1 MSSVKVAV
9 RVRPL
14 NSREVK
20 KNSKCIIYMQDK
32 TTCITDPS
40 NPKNKKTFTFDHS
53 YWSTDPKDDHFATQK
68 MVYNDIGKEFLHH
81 SFDGYNTCIFA
92 YGQTGSGKSFTMMGA
107 PDQTDL
113 KGVIPQTCEDMFL
126 KIDEETDADTTFSV
140 EVSYMEIYNEKVHD
154 LLSPANNSK
163 NLRVREHPVLGPYV
177 EDLAKLAV
185 QNYSDIS
192 DLMDEGNKSRTVAS
206 TNMNET
212 SSRSHAVF
220 SIILTQRKY
229 NAPTGL
235 TAEKVS
241 KISLVDLAGSERA
254 DATGATGA
262 RLKEGANINRSLT
275 TLGKVISALAEQANS
290 KSTMKKR
297 GKKDNF
303 IPFRDSVLTWLLK
316 ENLGGN
322 SKTAM
327 IAALSPANINY
338 DETLSTLRYADRAKQ
353 IMCKA
358 VVNED
363 PNAKIIRE
371 LQEEVMKLKAI
382 IKAEGLEAKIESYVF
397 DAKSSGGAMRQATN
411 AQEQL
416 QASEKLIAELNETWE
431 QKLQKTEKIKIERE
445 SALTELGVSIQ
456 GGGEGGG
463 AWGVFSPKNTPH
475 LINLSEDS
483 LMNECLMYCIK
494 EGETRV
500 GGGTADMKPDILLT
514 GPSILPHH
522 CTFTNNDN
530 AVVLLPMSGARV
542 FVNGAAVSEI
552 LSLSNGNRI
561 VLGTSHVFRYNNP
574 TEAARLREQRA
585 TALQNNM
592 ETESIVSEH
601 VDWFY
606 AQKEIF
612 EKQGCSLHEMNSK
625 VSYLEEKMKQERE
638 EAEKA
643 LALQRQLYE
652 TKLQE
657 AMDMNTSNLSSSSS
671 SEHIAFTKEELALAQ
686 RVVNKWY
693 VYRFNSLREEILR
706 NSVLLKEANVLAIN
720 LNKQVSFQY
729 AILTQTKYFDIPHEL
744 SSDILTRKLNS
755 SFRSSTSNLSGL
767 NSPKRSLS
775 LANLASPIKNS
786 RSSSPGLVRKSGSS
800 LNKSVDSP
808 RCNTN
813 SNSRYPEYKGS
824 CLVVEVTDNRTGVV
838 THWGLDKFRRRLE
851 EMREMLSNPPHNPVP
866 VSKDPFHERLPWFN
880 QVGRASVS
888 LNNLLYGI
896 PMVHSV
902 KVLDRLACIRGYL
915 KVAIQVMQ
923 EEKRSSSTP
932 SPVEFRESGTEENLS
947 SAISISTLASS
958 VFSAGDLRR
967 VGCNKSNSSS
977 EDGSQDT
984 NKIGDTSETEG
995 VNENNCGILK
1005 VGTKLT
1011 FIITVMQLSH
1021 LSSDYVEAFVQ
1032 FRFLNKDGD
1041 AFATEPHRN
1050 MTEKSLGFY
1059 HVQAISVV
1067 INKPFIDYIRSTPL
1081 MFEVFGHL
1089 QGKKVESKQQPVE
1102 SEVPRPV
1109 RSLVQPPSAEVTQSY
1124 SLLTHVQ
1131 ICELSPTGEYVPV
1144 PVIHRDNIPTGAM
1157 HLLQQGIQRR
1167 IVVSVSYEDRPDYLR
1182 WAGVREMVVGHV
1194 RQELDWDDC
1203 DDLDDCDN
1211 DVISLTMFQPSV
1223 IRDQG
1228 VMRCTY
1234 ICEGN
1239 WDTSLHDSKLLN
1251 RPTPANEHVFISI
1264 SVYLEMEQ
1272 CIQPVVINKDICLN
1286 IQGRNDSAMLRSLK
1300 KLFTATTLRTAD
1312 SYASFCMHEM
1322 MLCKTIATENSSP
1335 MVLQDTSSTYVRGEE
1350 VLGEWRAHGEDL
1362 ISDNQLSLERLSYLS
1377 TVEDTRQALALSDK
1391 IRDKASSEGS
1401 SGGRTR
1407 RRERREKKRR
1417 EVVKKEVED
1426 EVEYNERQTQLLT
1439 RCYERLK
1446 RPCLLSTLATREL
1459 EAEARRTPPAPM
1471 YEEDNC
1477 SYDSTEAELDELLT
1491 PELLEFRLSN
1501 EISKRGWL
1509 HFMNMESRTW
1519 DRRFCVIQR
1528 PFLILYNTDKDPCPR
1543 WVLNLSTCRIS
1554 LTKPN
1559 SDLKLGVFRLVRGAN
1574 IYYLQ
1579 GSSSED
1585 IDAWLYAMNP
1595 LLAGTLRSQRLSQ
1608 SIAT

>member
-14 NSREVK
+14 NSREIK
-20 KNSKCIIYMQDK
+20 KNSKCIISMQEK

-40 NPKNKKTFTFDHS
+40 NAKNKKTFTFDHS
-53 YWSTDPKDDHFATQK
+53 YWSTNSKDEHFATQK

-92 YGQTGSGKSFTMMGA
+92 YGQTGAGKSFTMMGA
-107 PDQTDL
+107 PQADL
-113 KGVIPQTCEDMFL
+113 KGVIPQTCEEMFQR
-126 KIDEETDADTTFSV
+126 IGEETDEDTTFSV

-154 LLSPANNSK
+154 LLNPANNNK

-185 QNYSDIS
+185 QSYTDIS

-220 SIILTQRKY
+220 SIILTQRKF
-229 NAPTGL
+229 NKPTGL

-275 TLGKVISALAEQANS
+275 TLGKVISALAEQANA
-290 KSTMKKR
+290 KTTTKKR

-353 IMCKA
+353 IVCKA

-445 SALTELGVSIQ
+445 TALTELGVSIQ
-456 GGGEGGG
+456 GEGGG

-500 GGGTADMKPDILLT
+500 GGGTAEMKPEILLT

-522 CTFTNNDN
+522 CTFTNKENL
-530 AVVLLPMSGARV
+530 VELLPMSGARV
-542 FVNGAAVSEI
+542 FVNGAAVRDV
-552 LSLSNGNRI
+552 LALSNGNRI

-574 TEAARLREQRA
+574 TEAAKLREQRA
-585 TALQNNM
+585 NAQQNNM

-612 EKQGCSLHEMNSK
+612 EKQGCTLNEMNSK

-638 EAEKA
+638 EAERA
-643 LALQRQLYE
+643 LAQQRELYE

-671 SEHIAFTKEELALAQ
+671 SEHIAFTKEELVLAQ
-686 RVVNKWY
+686 RVVNKWFT
-693 VYRFNSLREEILR
+693 YRYNSIREEILR

-775 LANLASPIKNS
+775 LANLASPLKNS

-800 LNKSVDSP
+800 LNKSMESP

-813 SNSRYPEYKGS
+813 SNSNTNSRYPEYKGS
-824 CLVVEVTDNRTGVV
+824 CLVVEVTDKKSGVV
-838 THWGLDKFRRRLE
+838 THWSVDKFRRRLE
-851 EMREMLSNPPHNPVP
+851 EMREMLSNPPHNPIP
-866 VSKDPFHERLPWFN
+866 VSKDPFHERLPWFHMI
-880 QVGRASVS
+880 GRASVS
-888 LNNLLYGI
+888 LSNLLYGI

-902 KVLDRLACIRGYL
+902 KVLDRLACIQGYL
-915 KVAIQVMQ
+915 KVAVQVMQ

-967 VGCNKSNSSS
+967 VGCNKSSSS

-984 NKIGDTSETEG
+984 NKIGDTDDTEE

-1011 FIITVMQLSH
+1011 FIITVMQLSN
-1021 LSSDYVEAFVQ
+1021 LSPDYGEAFVQ

-1050 MTEKSLGFY
+1050 MSEKSLGFY

-1081 MFEVFGHL
+1081 MFEVFGHM
-1089 QGKKVESKQQPVE
+1089 QGRKTETKPVE
-1102 SEVPRPV
+1102 EVPRPF
-1109 RSLVQPPSAEVTQSY
+1109 RGLVQPPTSAEVTQSY

-1167 IVVSVSYEDRPDYLR
+1167 IVVDVSYEDKADYLR
-1182 WAGVREMVVGHV
+1182 WTCVREMVVGHV

-1203 DDLDDCDN
+1203 DDLEDCDN

-1223 IRDQG
+1223 RRDQG
-1228 VMRCTY
+1228 VMRCHY

-1264 SVYLEMEQ
+1264 SVYLELEQ
-1272 CIQPVVINKDICLN
+1272 CIQPVVINKDICLS

-1335 MVLQDTSSTYVRGEE
+1335 MVLQDTSNTYVRGEE
-1350 VLGEWRAHGEDL
+1350 ALGDWRAHGEDL
-1362 ISDNQLSLERLSYLS
+1362 ISDTQRTLDRLYYLS
-1377 TVEDTRQALALSDK
+1377 NVEDTRQALALSDK

-1417 EVVKKEVED
+1417 EVVKKEVEG
-1426 EVEYNERQTQLLT
+1426 EVQYDERQADLLI

-1446 RPCLLSTLATREL
+1446 RPCLLSTLACQEL
-1459 EAEARRTPPAPM
+1459 EAEARRTPPAAPM
-1471 YEEDNC
+1471 YEEDNI

-1501 EISKRGWL
+1501 EISRRGWL
-1509 HFMNMESRTW
+1509 LFMNMESRCW
-1519 DRRFCVIQR
+1519 DRRYCVIQR
-1528 PFLILYNTDKDPCPR
+1528 PFLILYNTDRDPVPR
-1543 WVLNLSTCRIS
+1543 WVLNLSSCRIS

-1579 GSSSED
+1579 GSSPED
-1585 IDAWLYAMNP
+1585 IDAWLFAMNP
-1595 LLAGTLRSQRLSQ
+1595 LLAGSLRSQRLSQ
-1608 SIAT
+1608 SQST